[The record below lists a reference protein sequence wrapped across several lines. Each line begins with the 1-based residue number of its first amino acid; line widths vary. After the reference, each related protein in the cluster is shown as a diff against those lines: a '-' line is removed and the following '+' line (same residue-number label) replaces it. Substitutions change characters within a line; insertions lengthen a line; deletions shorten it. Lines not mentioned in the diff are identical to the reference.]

1 MADELVTL
9 LKHLWASDDPVDFE
23 GEHYQCYGGYV
34 APKPV
39 RKPRPIL
46 MNAGQS
52 DTGFDFACR
61 QADWVFVAPPKG
73 RHRKRAQ
80 QRLIVVALDG
90 RFG

>member
-34 APKPV
+34 APNPV

-61 QADWVFVAPPKG
+61 QAD
-73 RHRKRAQ
+73 
-80 QRLIVVALDG
+80 
-90 RFG
+90 